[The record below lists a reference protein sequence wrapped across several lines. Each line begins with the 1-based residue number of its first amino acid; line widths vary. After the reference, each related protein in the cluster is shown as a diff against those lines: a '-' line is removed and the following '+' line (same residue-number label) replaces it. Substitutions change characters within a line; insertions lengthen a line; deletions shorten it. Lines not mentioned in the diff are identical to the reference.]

1 MEILTVVLIG
11 ALVMGGF
18 MIVQDYFE
26 IEPSGT
32 FSFSPFFYT
41 GIVMVIGASIIFCIT
56 AYQSK
61 HRKTIT

>member
-26 IEPSGT
+26 VEPTGVISL
-32 FSFSPFFYT
+32 SPFFYA
-41 GIVMVIGASIIFCIT
+41 GIIIVIGATIIFCIT
-56 AYQSK
+56 VYQRK
-61 HRKTIT
+61 HRKTVT

>member
-26 IEPSGT
+26 VEPIGT
-32 FSFSPFFYT
+32 ISFSPFFYAGIIIIIGT
-41 GIVMVIGASIIFCIT
+41 GIIFCVT
-56 AYQSK
+56 AYQRK
-61 HRKTIT
+61 HRKTVT

>member
-1 MEILTVVLIG
+1 MALIG

-26 IEPSGT
+26 VEPIGT
-32 FSFSPFFYT
+32 ISFTSFFYA
-41 GIVMVIGASIIFCIT
+41 GIILVIGATIIFCIT
-56 AYQSK
+56 VYQRK

>member
-26 IEPSGT
+26 VEPVGV
-32 FSFSPFFYT
+32 FSFSSFFYA
-41 GIVMVIGASIIFCIT
+41 GIVIIIGASIIFCIT
-56 AYQSK
+56 VYQRK

>member
-26 IEPSGT
+26 LEP
-32 FSFSPFFYT
+32 PRIFFLAFLLRWNYNSDMH
-41 GIVMVIGASIIFCIT
+41 VHYFLYYVI
-56 AYQSK
+56 QK
-61 HRKTIT
+61 KT

>member
-26 IEPSGT
+26 LEPHGV
-32 FSFSPFFYT
+32 FSFSPFFYA
-41 GIVMVIGASIIFCIT
+41 GIIIVICTSIIFCIML
-56 AYQSK
+56 YKRKHSK
-61 HRKTIT
+61 TVV